1 MDCEDE
7 LEANIDVYRANR
19 ELMLES
25 LPAMGLRSIAPPDG
39 AFYIYADIGHL
50 TNDSMAFCE
59 KLVRETGVATA
70 PGVDFDP
77 VNGHRFIRFSFAV
90 STPEIEDA
98 LSRLKPFFAARTE
111 ETQEQQTA

>member
-1 MDCEDE
+1 MDCEEE

-19 ELMLES
+19 ELMLKA

-59 KLVRETGVATA
+59 TLVRETGVATA

-77 VNGHRFIRFSFAV
+77 VNGNRFIRFSFAV

-98 LSRLKPFFAARTE
+98 LARMKPFFAARTE
-111 ETQEQQTA
+111 EAQEQRTA